1 MEGLFIFGIIGLV
14 VAGVALSS
22 AAKKRAAANAAWQEA
37 ASRLRLLFKPGDLVT
52 GPKIVGSL
60 HGCQVSVATF
70 TKQSDKAKWT
80 RYRVEFRT
88 PHPHDLDIRQQGLLA
103 GILKAFRQPDI
114 EVGDLEFDARLNVRG
129 SNREEIRA
137 FLNPLRRRRILEL
150 FDAHPGLVIE
160 RQRLTWEVKGWQ
172 TSAGRI
178 QDTIERLVAA
188 ANDFTPDD
196 QAMAEEAAGKPAAE
210 RELVAPARRPASTI
224 RRAAPSPL
232 PARPAATD
240 DGLPAYAPRRLGEDP
255 WPPAGGAP
263 IEPPATAKPRRPE
276 SGGGAPSPPASPP
289 GNADTGPA
297 AATVGADLFGRNTMT
312 NELAGL
318 FAERYR
324 DQAIRWSG
332 ELLTVSRYPFDRVFG
347 STPGTRATFVV
358 HQMDTPVGRRPVQAI
373 VQLPAGAIQQ
383 LRTAVGKL
391 FVFEGRLVEF
401 DSFMRSIYVG
411 DGRVVWSRPDS
422 PDAEPS

>member
-1 MEGLFIFGIIGLV
+1 MEGFLLLAIAGLA
-14 VAGVALSS
+14 VAGVAFASMS
-22 AAKKRAAANAAWQEA
+22 KKRAAANAAWLEA

-80 RYRVEFRT
+80 RYRVELRT
-88 PHPHDLDIRQQGLLA
+88 SHPHNLEIRQQGFLA
-103 GILKAFRQPDI
+103 GILKAFGQPDI

-129 SNREEIRA
+129 SDPEAIRA

-172 TSAGRI
+172 ASTGRI
-178 QDTIERLVAA
+178 TDTIERLVAA
-188 ANDFTPDD
+188 ANDLTPDD
-196 QAMAEEAAGKPAAE
+196 QAVVAEAAGTRTAE
-210 RELVAPARRPASTI
+210 REPVAPARRPVSTI
-224 RRAAPSPL
+224 RRAVPSPVPPG
-232 PARPAATD
+232 PADA
-240 DGLPAYAPRRLGEDP
+240 LRRLGEGP
-255 WPPAGGAP
+255 WPTAGGVP
-263 IEPPATAKPRRPE
+263 IDPAATAKPRRPE
-276 SGGGAPSPPASPP
+276 PGRSGTTPAVSPP
-289 GNADTGPA
+289 GTADTGPA
-297 AATVGADLFGRNTMT
+297 AATVGADLFGGSTMT

-347 STPGTRATFVV
+347 RTPGTRATFVV
-358 HQMDTPVGRRPVQAI
+358 HQLDTPVGRRPVQAI
-373 VQLPAGAIQQ
+373 VQLPADAIQQ
-383 LRTAVGKL
+383 LRAAVGKL

-411 DGRVVWSRPDS
+411 EGRVVWARPDS
-422 PDAEPS
+422 PGADPS